1 MHQRPSVAI
10 ITPYVEQSR
19 SIRRLLRAGPELSGK
34 VECRTVHRFQG
45 GERDMVILDTVDA
58 EPLPP
63 GILLAGSAPG
73 ASSSNLI
80 NVSISPARGKLVV
93 VADVAYFR
101 RHPQARLLSQVLR
114 EAIRV
119 GRREMPAVE

>member
-1 MHQRPSVAI
+1 MHQRPEMAI

-63 GILLAGSAPG
+63 GILLAGSARALRRATSSMSASRGPG
-73 ASSSNLI
+73 VSSS
-80 NVSISPARGKLVV
+80 SWPT
-93 VADVAYFR
+93 
-101 RHPQARLLSQVLR
+101 
-114 EAIRV
+114 
-119 GRREMPAVE
+119 